1 MAFTFFPFPSPHVH
15 SSYAT
20 IKPKDYW
27 MARKKIDGV
36 IEAVR
41 YTPGGKISVVRT
53 YERRGAVWSDY
64 VILDRTEL
72 IARMSAGR
80 IFVTGQ
86 RKASLGSVF
95 QTGSAVHI
103 SGEHILSGAETAP
116 RDLLVGVSIF

>member
-1 MAFTFFPFPSPHVH
+1 
-15 SSYAT
+15 
-20 IKPKDYW
+20 

-36 IEAVR
+36 IESVR
-41 YTPGGKISVVRT
+41 YTPGGMISVVRT

-72 IARMSAGR
+72 IARMSTGK

-86 RKASLGSVF
+86 RRTSLGSLF
-95 QTGSAVHI
+95 LIGSAVHI
-103 SGEHILSGAETAP
+103 AGEHIVSGAETAP

>member
-1 MAFTFFPFPSPHVH
+1 
-15 SSYAT
+15 
-20 IKPKDYW
+20 

-41 YTPGGKISVVRT
+41 YAPGGMISLVRA
-53 YERRGAVWSDY
+53 YERRGAVWSDHI
-64 VILDRTEL
+64 ILGRTEL
-72 IARMSAGR
+72 IARMSSGR

-86 RKASLGSVF
+86 RRFSLGSLF

-103 SGEHILSGAETAP
+103 AGEHIVSGAESAP

>member
-1 MAFTFFPFPSPHVH
+1 MAQ
-15 SSYAT
+15 
-20 IKPKDYW
+20 
-27 MARKKIDGV
+27 KKIDGV

-41 YTPGGKISVVRT
+41 YTPGGMISLVRA

-64 VILDRTEL
+64 IILGRTEL

-86 RKASLGSVF
+86 RRSLLGSVF
-95 QTGSAVHI
+95 ETGSAVHVA
-103 SGEHILSGAETAP
+103 GEHIVSGTQSAP